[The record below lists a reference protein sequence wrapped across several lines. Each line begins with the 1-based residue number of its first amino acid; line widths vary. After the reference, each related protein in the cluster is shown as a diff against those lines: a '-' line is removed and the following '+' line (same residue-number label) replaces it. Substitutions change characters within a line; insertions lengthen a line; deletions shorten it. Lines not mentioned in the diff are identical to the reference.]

1 MGIPTKEFS
10 PIISIRIPEINKDQ
24 NLLKNYYYNIIK
36 EFLPKSEKNTEVL
49 KFVFD
54 DIENFFI
61 IINNRRSIIKYNGTF
76 NNNIKVFETYIF
88 QYLLSKDKF
97 HMNTEL
103 IPILISPEDKD
114 KIMQKIHQIEDANE
128 KIDYYRFASTYLH
141 IEDYYVMR
149 ITTKNEIFIP
159 NVIQN

>member
-36 EFLPKSEKNTEVL
+36 EFLPKNQKNMEAL
-49 KFVFD
+49 NFVFND
-54 DIENFFI
+54 AENFFI
-61 IINNRRSIIKYNGTF
+61 IINNNRFIIKYNGF
-76 NNNIKVFETYIF
+76 FYNNIEAFETYIF
-88 QYLLSKDKF
+88 EKLLSKDKF

-103 IPILISPEDKD
+103 MPILISPEDKD
-114 KIMQKIHQIEDANE
+114 KIMQKIHQIEDQNE
-128 KIDYYRFASTYLH
+128 KVNYYNFASTYLY

-149 ITTKNEIFIP
+149 ITTKNEMVIP
-159 NVIQN
+159 KTIQN